1 MPSAPDERVSAR
13 SPSRSSRAVCHE
25 QHRDTSRRRER
36 LGPLRDRVVFVGGSV
51 RELLIT
57 DEAAPPERPTDDVDG
72 IVSISSRAEY
82 YELADELRALGF
94 HEDTSEGAP
103 ICRWLVAGVRVDV
116 MPDDGG
122 ILNFR
127 NRWYTAAATH
137 AIDVI
142 ANGETFKIV
151 SAPYFCATK
160 LDAFAD
166 RGNGDFYHHDL
177 EDIIAL
183 VDGRRELLAEMT
195 AAPADVRDYIASE
208 IAGLLGAPA
217 FMEAL
222 PGHLPGDAAS
232 QARLPIVTRCL
243 EALAARSVI

>member
-1 MPSAPDERVSAR
+1 MSNIEALLV
-13 SPSRSSRAVCHE
+13 VVK
-25 QHRDTSRRRER
+25 R
-36 LGPLRDRVVFVGGSV
+36 LGSLRERVVFVGGSV

-57 DEAAPPERPTDDVDG
+57 DEAAPPERPTDDVDA
-72 IVSISSRAEY
+72 IVSISSRVEY
-82 YELADELRALGF
+82 YQLANELRALGF

-103 ICRWLVAGVRVDV
+103 VCRWLVAAVRVDV

-127 NRWYTAAATH
+127 NRWYTDALAHSVEATV
-137 AIDVI
+137 D
-142 ANGETFKIV
+142 GETFKIV

-166 RGNGDFYHHDL
+166 RGNADFYHHDL
-177 EDIIAL
+177 EDIIAV
-183 VDGRRELLAEMT
+183 VDGRQELVDEVK
-195 AAPADVRDYIASE
+195 AASTDVRDYIGSE
-208 IAGLLGAPA
+208 ISRLLASPR

-232 QARLPIVTRCL
+232 QGRLTIVKERL
-243 EALAARSVI
+243 EALKFSRSD